1 MHNKTILENN
11 KPYEVKKETD
21 MKEMML
27 DGVLQVGA
35 APCGG
40 NV

>member
-1 MHNKTILENN
+1 
-11 KPYEVKKETD
+11 VKKETD

-40 NV
+40 NVWAKNEERETEM